1 MTKVGQLELLLGR
14 LYIIQIIRSHSVC
27 DIIRN
32 QYKQYLE
39 IL

>member
-1 MTKVGQLELLLGR
+1 MTKVGQLELLLNR
-14 LYIIQIIRSHSVC
+14 LYIIQIIHSHSLC
-27 DIIRN
+27 GIICN